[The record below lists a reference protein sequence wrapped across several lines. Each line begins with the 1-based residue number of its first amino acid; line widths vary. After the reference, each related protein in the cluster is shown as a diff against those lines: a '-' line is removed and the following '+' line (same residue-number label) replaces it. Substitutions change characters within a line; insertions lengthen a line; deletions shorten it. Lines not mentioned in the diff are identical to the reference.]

1 MSTNSSQPDE
11 ENGGK
16 NSDLTDFRN
25 RRDLS
30 IMDKIIRF
38 CLLNK
43 LLVFLGVGGFLFW
56 GIMVAP
62 FDWDISS
69 IPRDPVP
76 VDAIPDIGENQQIIF
91 TKWPGRS
98 PQDMEDQVTYP
109 LTTAMLGIPKVKT
122 VRSFSMFGFSSIYVI
137 FNEDA
142 EFYWSRTRV
151 LEKLN
156 SLPAGTLPDGVMPML
171 GPDATALGQV
181 FWYTLEGRDLNGKP
195 AGGWDL
201 QELRSI
207 QDWDVRY
214 SLLGADGVSEVA
226 SVGGF
231 VKEYQID
238 VDPDAMRA
246 HGVTL
251 DMVYKA
257 VKMSNLD
264 VGARTIEIN
273 KAEYVIRGI
282 GFLKSLNDIE
292 NTVVKTGDNVPIL
305 VKHVATV
312 KTGPALRRGI
322 LDKEGAEV
330 VGGVVVVRYGDNP
343 LATIKAVKEKIKKNI
358 QPGLPSK
365 AVIDFTSVEYDTVK
379 EFAESNG
386 FEAFTD
392 GKINQDG
399 WKNYIQSQNAKDLPF
414 WLNLSKVTV
423 VPFYDRSGLIYETLG
438 TLETALSEEIL
449 ITVIVI
455 LVMMMHLRSSGIISL
470 TLPFAVVLCFIA
482 MKIFK
487 VDANIVAL
495 SGIAIAIGTI
505 VDMGVIICEN
515 IIRNMDEKKGAN
527 ALHVIFDSTSEVGG
541 AVLTAVLT
549 TVVSF
554 LPVFTMEGAEGKLF
568 KPLAFTKTFALM
580 SSVIV
585 ALTITPVLAHVLF
598 VSPLKEKK
606 GKLIMAASLA
616 VGGLIFMI
624 FLPWYLGAVIS
635 GIAVAYGVSLYV
647 PEQIWKR
654 VMQGMNI
661 LLALI
666 VCWFLAK
673 HWLPLGPQAGIFS
686 NFLTVLFP
694 VASLLIFFL
703 IWQYTYPFVL
713 RQVLRYKALF
723 LAMIVFI
730 VLFGYSAWLGFD
742 KMFSWVPD
750 GMKKTDTYI
759 SLSKSLPGLQ
769 KEFMPPLDEGSYL
782 YMPTTMTHASIGEAL
797 EIMQKQDMGFK
808 LVPEIDQVVGKL
820 GRAET
825 PLDPAPISMF
835 ETIINYK
842 PEYVIGKDGHRLRFK
857 FDESQNDFMRNAEGE
872 ELLASDGEKYLVKG
886 KFLRDENGN
895 LIEDDNG
902 MPFRNWRLPL
912 LKELNKDRPYW
923 KGIEKPDDIWDEI
936 IKAGEVP
943 GSTSAPKL
951 QPIAARIVML
961 QSGMR
966 APMGIKVQGPDLE
979 TIEKFGIEL
988 EKHLKNVKGVNPAAV
1003 IADRIV
1009 GKPYLEIIPNREVMA
1024 RYGLHIKA
1032 IHDMIEIA
1040 IGGKPVTTTVEGRE
1054 RYPVRVRYQRELRDS
1069 IEALK
1074 KILVAGSTGQQIPLE
1089 QVAEIK
1095 YVRGPQVIK
1104 NEDTFLTGYVLL
1116 DKMPG
1121 FAEVDVV
1128 ENAKFYLEDMEK
1140 KGVLKRPDGV
1150 RYHFSGSY
1158 ENQIRAE
1165 KRLGIVLPLALF
1177 VIFIILFVHFKNV
1190 PNTLMVFSGI
1200 AVAWSGGFIL
1210 IWLYGQGWFMSGET
1224 LGVNLR
1230 ELFSIHEINLSVAV
1244 WVGFLALFGIAT
1256 DDGVVMG
1263 TYLKDQYLKEKPGSI
1278 KEVRDAVINGAQR
1291 RIRPCLM
1298 TTATTLLALLPVLSS
1313 TGRGSDIMVPMAIPS
1328 FGGMLIVQLSVF
1340 LVPCLFAMIKELQ
1353 FRLNWSDKV
1362 IDNIFIGFMSLG
1374 LICGFASYAVSG
1386 TDLHIFLVVIGAVI
1400 ISLLTLCFLISL
1412 YILPLDIRDGWVRYK
1427 TWLYE
1432 KNSNKDGSL

>member
-1 MSTNSSQPDE
+1 MSENQSDKKVPPE
-11 ENGGK
+11 EVALK
-16 NSDLTDFRN
+16 DRK
-25 RRDLS
+25 DLS
-30 IMDKIIRF
+30 LMDKVIRF

-43 LLVFLGVGGFLFW
+43 LLVFLAVGGMMFW

-62 FDWDISS
+62 FDWDVSA

-137 FNEDA
+137 FEEDA

-156 SLPAGTLPDGVMPML
+156 SLPAGTLPQGVMPML

-181 FWYTLEGRDLNGKP
+181 FWYTLEGRDQHGEA

-214 SLLGADGVSEVA
+214 SLLGAKGVSEVA
-226 SVGGF
+226 SVGGY
-231 VKEYQID
+231 VKEYQVD

-251 DMVYKA
+251 DMVFKA

-282 GFLKSLNDIE
+282 GFLKSLEDIE

-312 KTGPALRRGI
+312 KLGPALRRGI

-343 LATIKAVKEKIKKNI
+343 LATIKAIKEKIKNEI
-358 QPGLPSK
+358 EPSLPSK
-365 AVIDFTSVEYDTVK
+365 AVVDFSIVEHEVVEK
-379 EFAESNG
+379 FAESNG
-386 FEAFTD
+386 FEPFHGSTL
-392 GKINQDG
+392 NQDG
-399 WKNYIQSQNAKDLPF
+399 WKNYINSVEAEELPD
-414 WLNLSKVTV
+414 WLTLSKVTV

-438 TLETALSEEIL
+438 TLESALSEEIL
-449 ITVIVI
+449 ITIIVI
-455 LVMMMHLRSSGIISL
+455 LVMMMHLRSSGIIAV
-470 TLPFAVVLCFIA
+470 TLPFAVLLCFIA
-482 MKIFK
+482 MKYAG

-515 IIRNMDEKKGAN
+515 IIRNMEEKKEGN
-527 ALHVIFDSTSEVGG
+527 ALNVIFESTSEVGG

-568 KPLAFTKTFALM
+568 KPLAFTKTFALV
-580 SSVIV
+580 SSVAV
-585 ALTITPVLAHVLF
+585 ALTITPVLAHIFF

-606 GKLIMAASLA
+606 GKLIMAGSLGL
-616 VGGLIFMI
+616 GGLLL
-624 FLPWYLGAVIS
+624 LPFFHWVIGVSLLGFAAV
-635 GIAVAYGVSLYV
+635 YTVSLYV
-647 PEQIWKR
+647 PEKTWKW
-654 VMQGMNI
+654 VMGGINI
-661 LLALI
+661 TAAI
-666 VCWFLAK
+666 VVCWFLAM
-673 HWLPLGPQAGIFS
+673 HWLPLGPQAGEFH
-686 NFLTVLFP
+686 NFFAVFFP
-694 VASLLIFFL
+694 IAALLSFFI
-703 IWQYTYPFVL
+703 IWQYSYPYVL
-713 RQVLRYKALF
+713 RQVLNYKAIF
-723 LAMIVFI
+723 LSVIVVI
-730 VLFGYSAWLGFD
+730 LVFGYSTWIGFD
-742 KMFSWVPD
+742 KMFSWAPESW
-750 GMKKTDTYI
+750 KKSETFVT
-759 SLSKSLPGLQ
+759 LTEKMPGLQ

-797 EIMQKQDMGFK
+797 DIMQKQDMGFK
-808 LVPEIDQVVGKL
+808 SIPEIDQVVGKL

-835 ETIINYK
+835 ESIINYK
-842 PEYVIGKDGHRLRFK
+842 PEYKVDKSGHRMRFK
-857 FDESQNDFMRNAEGE
+857 FDEAQIDFMRNEAGE
-872 ELLASDGEKYLVKG
+872 EILASDGKPYKVKG
-886 KFLRDENGN
+886 KFIRDENGQ
-895 LIEDDNG
+895 LIEDKKG
-902 MPFRNWRLPL
+902 MPFRNWRFPL
-912 LKELNKDRPYW
+912 DPEINKDREAW
-923 KGIEKPDDIWDEI
+923 KGITNPNDIWDEI
-936 IKAGEVP
+936 VKAGDVL

-966 APMGIKVQGPDLE
+966 APMGIKVKGPDLD
-979 TIEKFGIEL
+979 TIEAFGIEL
-988 EKHLKNVKGVNPAAV
+988 EKHLKSVKGVNPAAV

-1009 GKPYLEIIPNREVMA
+1009 GKPYLEIIPDREVMA

-1032 IHDMIEIA
+1032 IHDVIEIA
-1040 IGGKPVTTTVEGRE
+1040 IGGRPITTTVEGRE

-1074 KILVAGSTGQQIPLE
+1074 RIIVKGSTGQQIPLE

-1095 YVRGPQVIK
+1095 YVKGPQVIK
-1104 NEDTFLTGYVLL
+1104 NEDTFLTGYVLF
-1116 DKMPG
+1116 DKVDG
-1121 FAEVDVV
+1121 YAEVDVV
-1128 ENAKFYLEDMEK
+1128 ENAQKYLQELEEK
-1140 KGVLKRPDGV
+1140 GTLVRPDGV
-1150 RYHFSGSY
+1150 KYHFSGSY

-1165 KRLGIVLPLALF
+1165 KKLGVVLPLALF
-1177 VIFIILFVHFKNV
+1177 VIFVLLFLHFKNI

-1200 AVAWSGGFIL
+1200 AVAWAGGFML
-1210 IWLYGQGWFMSGET
+1210 IWLYGQNWFLSGET
-1224 LGVNLR
+1224 FGLELR
-1230 ELFSIHEINLSVAV
+1230 ELFNVSEINLSVAV

-1263 TYLKDQYLKEKPGSI
+1263 TYLKDQYLREKPQNVD
-1278 KEVRDAVINGAQR
+1278 EVRTAVINGAQR

-1313 TGRGSDIMVPMAIPS
+1313 TGRGADIMLPMAIPS

-1340 LVPCLFAMIKELQ
+1340 LVPCLFSMVKEFQ
-1353 FRLNWSDKV
+1353 YRRSLNDKT
-1362 IDNIFIGFMSLG
+1362 IDMIFIIFMGVGMALGFLNYLS
-1374 LICGFASYAVSG
+1374 SG
-1386 TDLHIFLVVIGAVI
+1386 TDLHIFIVVIGAVI
-1400 ISLLTLCFLISL
+1400 ASLLLLCLLLSL
-1412 YILPLDIRDGWVRYK
+1412 YLLPLDFVEAGQK
-1427 TWLYE
+1427 LKNWLKDNKGAE
-1432 KNSNKDGSL
+1432 K

>member
-1 MSTNSSQPDE
+1 MSEQNPE
-11 ENGGK
+11 EK
-16 NSDLTDFRN
+16 EPPEEVDLKDRK
-25 RRDLS
+25 DLS
-30 IMDKIIRF
+30 LMDKIIRF

-43 LLVFLGVGGFLFW
+43 LLVFLGVGGMMFW

-62 FDWDISS
+62 FDWDISAV
-69 IPRDPVP
+69 PRDPVP

-137 FNEDA
+137 FEEDA

-156 SLPAGTLPDGVMPML
+156 SLPAGTLPQGVMPML

-181 FWYTLEGRDLNGKP
+181 YWYTLEGRDQYGKP

-214 SLLGADGVSEVA
+214 SLLGAKGVSEVA

-231 VKEYQID
+231 VKEYQVD

-251 DMVYKA
+251 DMVFKA

-282 GFLKSLNDIE
+282 GFLKSLEDIE

-312 KTGPALRRGI
+312 KLGPALRRGV

-330 VGGVVVVRYGDNP
+330 VGGVAVVRYGDNP
-343 LATIKAVKEKIKKNI
+343 LETIKAIKEKINNEI
-358 QPGLPSK
+358 EPSLPSK
-365 AVIDFTSVEYDTVK
+365 ALIDFSIVERETVEK
-379 EFAESNG
+379 FAETNG
-386 FEAFTD
+386 FEAFS
-392 GKINQDG
+392 GSNINQQG
-399 WKNYIQSQNAKDLPF
+399 WKNYINSKEVQDLPE
-414 WLNLSKVTV
+414 WLTLSKVTV

-438 TLETALSEEIL
+438 TLESALSEEIL

-455 LVMMMHLRSSGIISL
+455 LVMMMHLRSSGIISV
-470 TLPFAVVLCFIA
+470 TLPFAVLLCFIA
-482 MKIFK
+482 MKYAG

-515 IIRNMDEKKGAN
+515 IIRNMNDNKDRN
-527 ALHVIFDSTSEVGG
+527 ALNVVFESTSEVGG

-549 TVVSF
+549 TIVSF

-580 SSVIV
+580 SSVVV
-585 ALTITPVLAHVLF
+585 ALTITPVLAHIFF

-606 GKLIMAASLA
+606 GKLIMAGSLGLGGLLLLPFFHWVISLA
-616 VGGLIFMI
+616 LIGFA
-624 FLPWYLGAVIS
+624 AVYT
-635 GIAVAYGVSLYV
+635 ASLYV
-647 PEQIWKR
+647 TEKTWKW
-654 VMQGMNI
+654 VMTGINI
-661 LLALI
+661 TAAI
-666 VCWFLAK
+666 VVCRFLAM
-673 HWLPLGPQAGIFS
+673 HWLPLGPQAGEFN
-686 NFLTVLFP
+686 NFFAVFIP
-694 VASLLIFFL
+694 IASLLGFFI
-703 IWQYTYPFVL
+703 IWQYSYPYVL
-713 RQVLRYKALF
+713 RQVLNYKAVF
-723 LAMIVFI
+723 LGLILLI
-730 VLFGYSAWLGFD
+730 LTFGYSSWIGFGNI
-742 KMFSWVPD
+742 FSWLPD
-750 GMKKTDTYI
+750 SWKKSETFI
-759 SLSKSLPGLQ
+759 SMTEKMPGLQ
-769 KEFMPPLDEGSYL
+769 KEFMPPLDEGSFL

-797 EIMQKQDMGFK
+797 EIMQTQDMGFK
-808 LVPEIDQVVGKL
+808 SIPEIDQVVGKL

-835 ETIINYK
+835 ESIINYK
-842 PEYVIGKDGHRLRFK
+842 PEYKVDKSGHRMRFK
-857 FDESQNDFMRNAEGE
+857 FDSSQTDFMRNEAGE
-872 ELLASDGEKYLVKG
+872 ELLANDGKTYKVQG
-886 KFLRDENGN
+886 KFIRDENGN
-895 LIEDDNG
+895 LIEDKDG

-912 LKELNKDRPYW
+912 DPDINKGRTAW
-923 KGIEKPDDIWDEI
+923 KGISNPNDIWDEI
-936 IKAGEVP
+936 VKAGEVL

-966 APMGIKVQGPDLE
+966 APMGIKVKGPDLD
-979 TIEKFGIEL
+979 TIEAFGIEL

-1032 IHDMIEIA
+1032 VHDVIEIA
-1040 IGGKPVTTTVEGRE
+1040 IGGKPITTTVEGRE

-1074 KILVAGSTGQQIPLE
+1074 RIIVRGSTGQQIPLE

-1104 NEDTFLTGYVLL
+1104 NEDTFLTGYVLF

-1121 FAEVDVV
+1121 YAEVDVV
-1128 ENAKFYLEDMEK
+1128 ENAQKYLNELEGNGTIVRPN
-1140 KGVLKRPDGV
+1140 GVK
-1150 RYHFSGSY
+1150 YHFSGSY

-1165 KRLGIVLPLALF
+1165 KKLGIVLPLALF
-1177 VIFIILFVHFKNV
+1177 VIFVLLFLHFKNI

-1200 AVAWSGGFIL
+1200 AVAWAGGFIL
-1210 IWLYGQGWFMSGET
+1210 IWLYGQNWFLSGET
-1224 LGVNLR
+1224 FGIELR
-1230 ELFSIHEINLSVAV
+1230 ELFNISPINLSVAV

-1263 TYLKDQYLKEKPGSI
+1263 TYLKDQYLKEKPSSI
-1278 KEVRDAVINGAQR
+1278 QEVREAVINGAQR

-1313 TGRGSDIMVPMAIPS
+1313 TGRGSDIMLPMAIPS

-1340 LVPCLFAMIKELQ
+1340 LVPCLFAMIKEFQ
-1353 FRLNWSDKV
+1353 FRRSLSDKIIDLIFV
-1362 IDNIFIGFMSLG
+1362 IFMGVGMALGFMSYL
-1374 LICGFASYAVSG
+1374 SSG
-1386 TDLHIFLVVIGAVI
+1386 TDLHIFIVVIGAVI
-1400 ISLLTLCFLISL
+1400 ASLLVLCLLLSL
-1412 YILPLDIRDGWVRYK
+1412 YILPLDFVDAWK
-1427 TWLYE
+1427 KLQTWLKE
-1432 KNSNKDGSL
+1432 DKETKG

>member
-1 MSTNSSQPDE
+1 MSEQTPE
-11 ENGGK
+11 EK
-16 NSDLTDFRN
+16 EPQKEVDLKDRQN
-25 RRDLS
+25 LS
-30 IMDKIIRF
+30 LMDKVIRF

-43 LLVFLGVGGFLFW
+43 LLVFLGVGGMMFW

-62 FDWDISS
+62 FDWDVSA

-137 FNEDA
+137 FEEDA

-156 SLPAGTLPDGVMPML
+156 SLPAGTLPQGVMPML

-181 FWYTLEGRDLNGKP
+181 YWYTLEGRDQNGQP

-214 SLLGADGVSEVA
+214 SLLGAKGVSEVA

-231 VKEYQID
+231 VKEYQVD

-251 DMVYKA
+251 DMVFKA

-282 GFLKSLNDIE
+282 GFLKSLEDLE

-312 KTGPALRRGI
+312 KLGPALRRGV

-330 VGGVVVVRYGDNP
+330 VGGVAVVRYGDNP
-343 LATIKAVKEKIKKNI
+343 LATIKAIKEKIKNEI
-358 QPGLPSK
+358 EPGLPSK
-365 AVIDFTSVEYDTVK
+365 AVIDFSIVEHEVVEK
-379 EFAESNG
+379 FAERNG
-386 FEAFTD
+386 FEAFS
-392 GKINQDG
+392 GSSINQEG
-399 WKNYIQSQNAKDLPF
+399 WKNYINSEDIQNLPE
-414 WLNLSKVTV
+414 WLTLSKVTV

-438 TLETALSEEIL
+438 TLESALSEEIL
-449 ITVIVI
+449 ITIIVI
-455 LVMMMHLRSSGIISL
+455 LVMMMHLRSSGIISV
-470 TLPFAVVLCFIA
+470 TLPFAVLLCFIA
-482 MKIFK
+482 MKYAG

-515 IIRNMDEKKGAN
+515 IIRNMDEKKDAN
-527 ALHVIFDSTSEVGG
+527 ALNVIFESTSEVGG

-568 KPLAFTKTFALM
+568 KPLAFTKTFALI
-580 SSVIV
+580 SSVVV
-585 ALTITPVLAHVLF
+585 ALTITPVLAHIFF

-606 GKLIMAASLA
+606 GKLIMAGSLGL
-616 VGGLIFMI
+616 GGLLL
-624 FLPWYLGAVIS
+624 LPFFHWVIGVALIGFAAVYTI
-635 GIAVAYGVSLYV
+635 SLYV
-647 PEQIWKR
+647 PEKTWKW
-654 VMQGMNI
+654 VMGGINVTAAI
-661 LLALI
+661 V
-666 VCWFLAK
+666 VCWFLAM
-673 HWLPLGPQAGIFS
+673 HWLPLGPQAGEFK
-686 NFLTVLFP
+686 NFLAVFFP
-694 VASLLIFFL
+694 IAALLGFFI
-703 IWQYTYPFVL
+703 IWQYSYTYVL
-713 RQVLRYKALF
+713 RQVLNYKAIF
-723 LAMIVFI
+723 LTLII
-730 VLFGYSAWLGFD
+730 IIITFGYSSWIGFD
-742 KMFSWVPD
+742 KMFSWVPESW
-750 GMKKTDTYI
+750 KESDTFVTMTE
-759 SLSKSLPGLQ
+759 KMPGLQ

-797 EIMQKQDMGFK
+797 DIMQKQDMGFK
-808 LVPEIDQVVGKL
+808 SIPEIDQVVGKL

-835 ETIINYK
+835 ESIINYK
-842 PEYVIGKDGHRLRFK
+842 PEYKVDKSGHRMRFK
-857 FDESQNDFMRNAEGE
+857 YDSSQIDFMRNQ
-872 ELLASDGEKYLVKG
+872 DGETLAANDGKPYKVQG
-886 KFLRDENGN
+886 KFIRDENGK
-895 LIEDDNG
+895 LIEDKDG
-902 MPFRNWRLPL
+902 MPFRNWRFPL
-912 LKELNKDRPYW
+912 DPEINKGRTAW
-923 KGIEKPDDIWDEI
+923 KGISNPNDIWDEI
-936 IKAGEVP
+936 VKMGEVL

-966 APMGIKVQGPDLE
+966 APMGIKVKGPDLD
-979 TIEKFGIEL
+979 TIEAFGIEL
-988 EKHLKNVKGVNPAAV
+988 EKHLKNVEGVSPAAV

-1009 GKPYLEIIPNREVMA
+1009 GKPYLEIIPDRNVMA

-1032 IHDMIEIA
+1032 IHDVIEIA
-1040 IGGKPVTTTVEGRE
+1040 IGGKPITTTVEGRE

-1069 IEALK
+1069 IESLK
-1074 KILVAGSTGQQIPLE
+1074 RIIVKGSTGQQIPLE
-1089 QVAEIK
+1089 EVAEIK

-1104 NEDTFLTGYVLL
+1104 NEDTFLTGYVLF
-1116 DKMPG
+1116 DKLSG
-1121 FAEVDVV
+1121 YAEVDVV
-1128 ENAKFYLEDMEK
+1128 ENAQKYLKELEEN
-1140 KGVLKRPDGV
+1140 GTLVRPDGV
-1150 RYHFSGSY
+1150 KYHFSGSY

-1165 KRLGIVLPLALF
+1165 KKLGVVLPLALF
-1177 VIFIILFVHFKNV
+1177 VIFVLLFLHFKNI

-1200 AVAWSGGFIL
+1200 AVAWAGGFIL
-1210 IWLYGQGWFMSGET
+1210 IWLYGQNWFLSGET
-1224 LGVNLR
+1224 FGIELR
-1230 ELFSIHEINLSVAV
+1230 ELFNISEINLSVAV

-1263 TYLKDQYLKEKPGSI
+1263 TYLKDQYLREKPQSI
-1278 KEVRDAVINGAQR
+1278 DEVRTAVINGAQR

-1313 TGRGSDIMVPMAIPS
+1313 TGRGADIMLPMAIPS

-1340 LVPCLFAMIKELQ
+1340 LVPCLFSMVKEFQYRRSL
-1353 FRLNWSDKV
+1353 SDKT
-1362 IDNIFIGFMSLG
+1362 IDMIFIIFMGIGMALGFMSYL
-1374 LICGFASYAVSG
+1374 SSG
-1386 TDLHIFLVVIGAVI
+1386 TDLHIFIVVIGAVI
-1400 ISLLTLCFLISL
+1400 ASLLLLCLLLSL
-1412 YILPLDIRDGWVRYK
+1412 YILPLDFIEAWK
-1427 TWLYE
+1427 KLKSWLKE
-1432 KNSNKDGSL
+1432 DKEAKG

>member
-1 MSTNSSQPDE
+1 MPTVEPE
-11 ENGGK
+11 EK
-16 NSDLTDFRN
+16 EPPIEIDLKDRQG
-25 RRDLS
+25 LS
-30 IMDKIIRF
+30 LMDRVIRF

-43 LLVFLGVGGFLFW
+43 LLVFLGVGALMFW

-62 FDWDISS
+62 FDWDVSA

-91 TKWPGRS
+91 TKWSGRS

-137 FNEDA
+137 FEEDA

-156 SLPAGTLPDGVMPML
+156 SLPGGTLPEGVMPML

-181 FWYTLEGRDLNGKP
+181 YWYTLEGRDQHGKP
-195 AGGWDL
+195 AGGWGL

-214 SLLGADGVSEVA
+214 SLLGAKGVSEVA
-226 SVGGF
+226 SIGGY

-246 HGVTL
+246 HGVSL
-251 DMVYKA
+251 EMVYKA

-264 VGARTIEIN
+264 VGARSIEIN
-273 KAEYVIRGI
+273 KAEYIIRGI
-282 GFLKSLNDIE
+282 GFLKSLSDIE
-292 NTVVKTGDNVPIL
+292 NTVIKTGDNVPIL

-312 KTGPALRRGI
+312 KLGPALRRGV

-330 VGGVVVVRYGDNP
+330 VGGVVVARYGDNP
-343 LATIKAVKEKIKKNI
+343 LATIKAIKEKIKNEI
-358 QPGLPSK
+358 EPGLPSK
-365 AVIDFTSVEYDTVK
+365 AVIDFSIVDHQVVK
-379 EFAESNG
+379 EFAENRG
-386 FEAFTD
+386 FEPFKEAVL
-392 GKINQDG
+392 NQDG
-399 WKNYIQSQNAKDLPF
+399 WKKYINSVDVQELPQ
-414 WLNLSKVTV
+414 WLSLSKVTV

-438 TLETALSEEIL
+438 TLESALSEEIL
-449 ITVIVI
+449 ITIIVI
-455 LVMMMHLRSSGIISL
+455 LVMMMHLRSSGIISV
-470 TLPFAVVLCFIA
+470 TLPFAVLLCFIA
-482 MKIFK
+482 MKYAG

-515 IIRNMDEKKGAN
+515 IISNMDERKGAN
-527 ALHVIFDSTSEVGG
+527 PLNVVFDSTSEVGG

-568 KPLAFTKTFALM
+568 RPLAFTKTFALV

-585 ALTITPVLAHVLF
+585 ALTITPVLAHIFF

-606 GKLIMAASLA
+606 GKLIMAASLGL
-616 VGGLIFMI
+616 GGLLL
-624 FLPWYLGAVIS
+624 LPFFHWVIGVALLGFAIVYTI
-635 GIAVAYGVSLYV
+635 SLYV
-647 PEQIWKR
+647 PDKTWKW
-654 VMQGMNI
+654 VMGGINI
-661 LLALI
+661 SAAVI
-666 VCWFLAK
+666 VCWFLAM
-673 HWLPLGPQAGIFS
+673 HWLPLGPQAGELK
-686 NFLTVLFP
+686 NFFAVFFP
-694 VASLLIFFL
+694 IATLLSVFI
-703 IWQYTYPFVL
+703 ICQYSYPYIL
-713 RQVLRYKALF
+713 RQVLNYKAAF
-723 LAMIVFI
+723 LSIVVLII
-730 VLFGYSAWLGFD
+730 VFGYSTWLGFSTT
-742 KMFSWVPD
+742 FSWLPD
-750 GMKKTDTYI
+750 SWKKSDTYI
-759 SLSKSLPGLQ
+759 SITEKMPGFQ
-769 KEFMPPLDEGSYL
+769 KEFMPALDEGSYL

-797 EIMQKQDMGFK
+797 DIMQKQDMGFK
-808 LVPEIDQVVGKL
+808 SIPEIAQVVGKL

-835 ETIINYK
+835 EAIINYK
-842 PEYVIGKDGHRLRFK
+842 PEYKIDKGGHRMRFRY
-857 FDESQNDFMRNAEGE
+857 DPSQVDFMRNEAGDMVPANDGQPYKVQGTFIRDNKGE
-872 ELLASDGEKYLVKG
+872 
-886 KFLRDENGN
+886 
-895 LIEDDNG
+895 LIEDKKG
-902 MPFRNWRLPL
+902 MPFRNWRFPL
-912 LKELNKDRPYW
+912 DPNLNKDRAAW

-936 IKAGEVP
+936 IIAGEIL

-966 APMGIKVQGPDLE
+966 APMGIKVKGPDLD
-979 TIEKFGIEL
+979 TIEAFGIEL
-988 EKHLKNVKGVNPAAV
+988 EKHMKNVKGVNPSAV

-1009 GKPYLEIIPNREVMA
+1009 GKPYLEIIPNRETMA
-1024 RYGLHIKA
+1024 RYGLHIKS
-1032 IHDMIEIA
+1032 IHDVIEIA
-1040 IGGKPVTTTVEGRE
+1040 IGGKPITTTVEGRE

-1104 NEDTFLTGYVLL
+1104 NEDTFLTGYVLF
-1116 DKMPG
+1116 DKADG

-1128 ENAKFYLEDMEK
+1128 ENAQKYLKELEDN
-1140 KGVLKRPDGV
+1140 GTLIRPDGV
-1150 RYHFSGSY
+1150 NYKFSGSY

-1165 KRLGIVLPLALF
+1165 KKLGVVLPLALF
-1177 VIFIILFVHFKNV
+1177 VIFVLLFLHFKNI

-1200 AVAWSGGFIL
+1200 AVAWAGGFTL
-1210 IWLYGQGWFMSGET
+1210 IWLYGQNWFLSGET
-1224 LGVNLR
+1224 FGLELR
-1230 ELFSIHEINLSVAV
+1230 DLFNVSEINLSVAV

-1263 TYLKDQYLKEKPGSI
+1263 TYLKDQYLKEKPQSI
-1278 KEVRDAVINGAQR
+1278 NDVRNAVVNGAQR

-1298 TTATTLLALLPVLSS
+1298 TTATTLLALLPILSS
-1313 TGRGSDIMVPMAIPS
+1313 TGRGSDIMLPMAIPS

-1340 LVPCLFAMIKELQ
+1340 LVPCLFSMVKELQ
-1353 FRLNWSDKV
+1353 YRRSLSDKT
-1362 IDNIFIGFMSLG
+1362 IDLIFIIFMGVGMLLGFMTYLS
-1374 LICGFASYAVSG
+1374 SG
-1386 TDLHIFLVVIGAVI
+1386 SDLHIFIVVIGAVI
-1400 ISLLTLCFLISL
+1400 ASLLVLCSLISL
-1412 YILPLDIRDGWVRYK
+1412 YILPLDFIEAWK
-1427 TWLYE
+1427 KLKLWLHDKKE
-1432 KNSNKDGSL
+1432 AQE